1 METFFQ
7 AIGYTGLG
15 LLALTG
21 LLAGLIATRVSG
33 GGHLARNMIVGVIGD
48 FDGSRSTL
56 QCQATYTCRIDD
68 GRVPLAVRAKERC
81 LHFRAS
87 HFLCLQYPA
96 YARGPDGLAR

>member
-33 GGHLARNMIVGVIGD
+33 GSHLARNMIVGVIG
-48 FDGSRSTL
+48 
-56 QCQATYTCRIDD
+56 A
-68 GRVPLAVRAKERC
+68 LAVPVVLTGLGVGIIVAGG
-81 LHFRAS
+81 LVAMLVAALVGAIFV
-87 HFLCLQYPA
+87 LLI
-96 YARGPDGLAR
+96 ARMVFD